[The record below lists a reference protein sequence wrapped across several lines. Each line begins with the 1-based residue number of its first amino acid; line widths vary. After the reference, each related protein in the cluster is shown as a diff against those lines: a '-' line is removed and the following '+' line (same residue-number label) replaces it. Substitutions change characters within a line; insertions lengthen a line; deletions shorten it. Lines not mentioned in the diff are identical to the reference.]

1 MFIQIRKR
9 TQVVAFN
16 IKACPAKGHRTVD
29 YVLPGAVVI
38 VEMFLAYI
46 CPVITQ
52 GDDIKVGSGNLSE
65 SMALV
70 AADGERL

>member
-1 MFIQIRKR
+1 M
-9 TQVVAFN
+9 VAFN
-16 IKACPAKGHRTVD
+16 VQACPAKGNRTVD
-29 YVLPGAVVI
+29 YVLPGTVVI

-52 GDDIKVGSGNLSE
+52 GNDIKVGSGNLSE

>member
-1 MFIQIRKR
+1 M
-9 TQVVAFN
+9 VAFN
-16 IKACPAKGHRTVD
+16 VQACPAKGYRTVD

-65 SMALV
+65 SMAVV
-70 AADGERL
+70 AADGESL